1 MEIISNQ
8 LLVSK
13 ESISGS
19 QILSEAGY
27 GPKDVE
33 KTIAA
38 TGFTSLS
45 RFHSESFAGIMLRNR
60 GILHEQAEPFRSS
73 VSVVIVVSQ
82 SNKQIIP
89 NSASMLQ
96 AILGLS
102 IQTLCFE
109 IVDGCNGFVKAL
121 KLANSLLGSGEICA
135 IYSGDVNSTLV
146 AGSDPGTAA
155 LFGDGF
161 ALTFVRKSEPFH
173 CAIRQDGERG
183 SAIQFGENTPC
194 MKMDG
199 FRVFAFSSD
208 AVPRLV
214 SEHVGGEFSRTRFVV
229 LHQASKLIVD
239 QIGKKIQADL
249 AGYEMFNASAIGNLG
264 PASIPGWLAT
274 QKSIPDQAVAYCV
287 GFGAGLS
294 WGYAGVVWKADFN
307 EVVYV

>member
-1 MEIISNQ
+1 
-8 LLVSK
+8 
-13 ESISGS
+13 
-19 QILSEAGY
+19 
-27 GPKDVE
+27 
-33 KTIAA
+33 
-38 TGFTSLS
+38 
-45 RFHSESFAGIMLRNR
+45 
-60 GILHEQAEPFRSS
+60 
-73 VSVVIVVSQ
+73 
-82 SNKQIIP
+82 
-89 NSASMLQ
+89 
-96 AILGLS
+96 
-102 IQTLCFE
+102 
-109 IVDGCNGFVKAL
+109 
-121 KLANSLLGSGEICA
+121 
-135 IYSGDVNSTLV
+135 
-146 AGSDPGTAA
+146 
-155 LFGDGF
+155 
-161 ALTFVRKSEPFH
+161 
-173 CAIRQDGERG
+173 
-183 SAIQFGENTPC
+183 